1 MKEYYRW
8 QNASIENA
16 LRKRRVVTL
25 SGARQCGKTTLIKHI
40 TKNAPENF
48 IFRTLDDKGLLKSA
62 LDDPITFVKHARG
75 SMIIDEVQKAPD
87 IVSAVKQVVDNNN
100 RRGQFLLT
108 GSADITSLQ
117 EVSES
122 LAGRVKNI
130 RLRPLTNGEILGRR
144 PSFIKKCFGK
154 NFSPQIKGFDKET
167 IIKMAFRGGYPEAVK
182 MHKRDRKDWH
192 KDYREALFKRDLKSI
207 ANISRQDIIKELFAI
222 LNSWSGKY
230 MDLSNIGSNLAV
242 SKITLGTYINALKTL
257 FLFESVKP
265 WLKTDYDRVGKK
277 EKIYSTDTG
286 TMVNSLDWKEDDIL
300 LDSDK
305 SGKLIETLVFNEL
318 AAQIDFSGHY
328 DLYQYR
334 DRAKR
339 KIDFLIEDSDGAIT
353 AIEVK
358 SSAVADS
365 SDFKHI
371 RWFKE
376 NMAGN
381 KKFTGIVLYSGEN
394 TIMFRNDMYAVPLA
408 SLWE

>member
-1 MKEYYRW
+1 MKEYLRW
-8 QNASIENA
+8 QSTSVETA
-16 LRKRRVVTL
+16 LKKRRVVIL
-25 SGARQCGKTTLIKHI
+25 SGARQCGKTTLI
-40 TKNAPENF
+40 NQVADSSPENF

-62 LDDPITFVKHARG
+62 LDDPITFVKHSKGA
-75 SMIIDEVQKAPD
+75 MIIDEVQKAPD
-87 IVSAVKQVVDNNN
+87 IVPAVKQVVDKDN
-100 RRGQFLLT
+100 RYGQFLLT
-108 GSADITSLQ
+108 GSADITSLP

-130 RLRPLTNGEILGRR
+130 RLRPLTNGEILGKM
-144 PSFIKKCFGK
+144 PSFIEKCFAK
-154 NFSPQIKGFDKET
+154 DFPVQIKGFDKET
-167 IIKMAFRGGYPEAVK
+167 LIKQAFRGGYPEAVK
-182 MHKRDRKDWH
+182 MHPQDRKDWH
-192 KDYREALFKRDLKSI
+192 KDYREALFKRDLKNI
-207 ANISRQDIIKELFAI
+207 ANISRQDVIRELFAI

-242 SKITLGTYINALKTL
+242 SRITLGTYINALKTL

-277 EKIYSTDTG
+277 DKIYSTDTG
-286 TMVNSLDWKEDDIL
+286 IMTSSLDWKESDVL

-318 AAQIDFSGHY
+318 AAQIDFADRY
-328 DLYQYR
+328 ALYQYR

-339 KIDFLIEDSDGAIT
+339 EIDFIIEDSSGALT

-376 NMAGN
+376 NVADN
-381 KKFTGIVLYSGEN
+381 KKFTGVVLYSGEN
-394 TIMFRNDMYAVPLA
+394 TISFRNNMYAVPLA
-408 SLWE
+408 CLWE